1 MKTRQM
7 QSMSELSK
15 LHLERL
21 AAIEAASE
29 PVYAIPS
36 EYPAGYHVEA
46 HSHSRAQFVYARA
59 GVLMVSSRQG
69 RWMVPPEHALWIPA
83 GLEHT
88 VDMLGD
94 VTMLSAYI
102 APGASAA
109 GPSAMRV
116 MALTDLARALIVEAV
131 APQEGA
137 DGSHRQR
144 LIMALL
150 LEEVLRLP
158 DRPLGLP
165 FPADRR
171 LAALCRS
178 FMENP
183 SARLV
188 IDDWAQRL
196 AMSRR
201 AFTRAFR
208 SETGLSLSAW
218 RQQATVFT
226 ALPRLAGGESV
237 TAVALDLGYDSV
249 AAFTTM
255 FRRMLG
261 AAPRAYFRSPDP
273 S

>member
-1 MKTRQM
+1 MKTAQK

-36 EYPAGYHVEA
+36 EYPAGYHVAA

-59 GVLMVSSRQG
+59 GVVMVSSSQG

-83 GLEHT
+83 GLEHS

-94 VTMLSAYI
+94 VTMLSAYV
-102 APGASAA
+102 ASGASAD
-109 GPSAMRV
+109 GPTAIRV
-116 MALTDLARALIVEAV
+116 VVLTDLARALIVEAV
-131 APQEGA
+131 APHSHA
-137 DGSHRQR
+137 YGSERQR

-165 FPADRR
+165 FPADQR
-171 LAALCRS
+171 LAALCRG

-183 SARLV
+183 TARLV

-208 SETGLSLSAW
+208 SETGISLSTW

-226 ALPRLAGGESV
+226 ALPRLAAGESV

-261 AAPRAYFRSPDP
+261 AAPRTYFRSPEL